1 MQAVVIT
8 EFGGPEVLKY
18 QTVPDPAPQEGQV
31 LIDVKARGLNR
42 AETYFRKGAWGQDV
56 ARISG
61 IECVGIV
68 RSDPAG
74 RFAPGTKVIALMGG
88 MGRDI
93 NGSYGEM
100 VSVPA
105 ESVVAV
111 QSELSWEDLAA
122 IPESYA
128 TAWACLNRN
137 LDVQAGQ
144 TLLIRGATSALGRA
158 AMNLAV
164 DMGAK
169 VIGTTRNPEKFG
181 TIAEHGAIPV
191 QDAPDLS
198 ERIRADNGP
207 IDAVLEIVGNS
218 TLIDS
223 LAMLRHDG
231 RLCLAGFL
239 GGPEPVEGF
248 DPLIHMPSG
257 VQFSFFGSA
266 FVFATPAFP
275 LDQIPFQSII
285 QAIEQGRYNA
295 RPSRVFALEEM
306 ARAHELME
314 ADGADGKLV
323 ATTS

>member
-1 MQAVVIT
+1 MHAVVIT

-18 QTVPDPAPQEGQV
+18 QTVPDPTPQDGQV
-31 LIDVKARGLNR
+31 LIEIKALGLNR
-42 AETYFRKGAWGQDV
+42 AETYFRVGAWGDV
-56 ARISG
+56 AKISG

-68 RSDPAG
+68 KSDPAG
-74 RFAPGTKVIALMGG
+74 QFAPGTKVIALMGG

-93 NGSYGEM
+93 NGSYAEM
-100 VSVPA
+100 VSVPS

-144 TLLIRGATSALGRA
+144 TLLVRGATSALGRA

-169 VIGTTRNPEKFG
+169 VIGTTRNPDNFG
-181 TIAEHGAIPV
+181 IITDHGAIPM
-191 QDAPDLS
+191 QDAANLS
-198 ERIRADNGP
+198 EQVRADHGA
-207 IDAVLEIVGNS
+207 IDAVLEIVGNL

-223 LAMLRHDG
+223 LAMIRNDG

-239 GGPEPVEGF
+239 GGPEPLKDF
-248 DPLIHMPSG
+248 DPLMHMPSG

-266 FVFATPAFP
+266 FVFGTPAFP
-275 LDQIPFQSII
+275 LDQIPFQSFI
-285 QAIEQGRYNA
+285 QAVEQGKYNA
-295 RPSRVFALEEM
+295 RPSQVFALKDM
-306 ARAHELME
+306 ARAHELLE
-314 ADGADGKLV
+314 ANGADGKLV
-323 ATTS
+323 VTTS